1 MYAYITAANQSM
13 FYPFFQKGS
22 GTTPLMLAC
31 ICGQS
36 EAVDMLVE
44 AKADINQLSAVS
56 ATLLK

>member
-1 MYAYITAANQSM
+1 
-13 FYPFFQKGS
+13 
-22 GTTPLMLAC
+22 MLAC

-56 ATLLK
+56 TTLLK